1 VAEATGQRTLRKDAR
16 DSISRINAA
25 ALEIFLAKGLD
36 ASLNEIARAAGV
48 SVGTLYNR
56 FGSREGVIDAVI
68 PEIAARKLQELAE
81 QVMAGPTPRE
91 RLQAFV
97 DGMIEIQHSNP
108 ALNDAI
114 LRRFPEATALIGV
127 CDRTADLGQRLV
139 RDAHGDGS
147 LATTFTEDDLIALLW
162 MAGTASSEPSAPA
175 AWRRILER
183 ALDSAWTHR

>member
-1 VAEATGQRTLRKDAR
+1 MVEETGQRTLRKDAR
-16 DSISRINAA
+16 DSVSRIHAA
-25 ALEIFLAKGLD
+25 AVEIFLAKGLD

-68 PEIAARKLQELAE
+68 PEIAGGRLQGLAE
-81 QVMAGPTPRE
+81 QVMARPTPRE

-97 DGMIEIQHSNP
+97 DGMIEIQRSDP

-114 LRRFPEATALIGV
+114 LRRYPGASALIGV
-127 CDRTADLGQRLV
+127 CDRTAELGQRLV

-147 LATTFTEDDLIALLW
+147 LDTSFTADDLIALLW
-162 MAGTASSEPSAPA
+162 MAGTASQEPSAPV

-183 ALDSAWTHR
+183 ALDSAWRHR

>member
-1 VAEATGQRTLRKDAR
+1 MAEATGRRTLRKDAR

-25 ALEIFLAKGLD
+25 ALEAFLSKGLD

-68 PEIAARKLQELAE
+68 PEIAGRKLQALAG
-81 QVMAGPTPRE
+81 QVMARPTPRG
-91 RLQAFV
+91 RLQAFI
-97 DGMIEIQHSNP
+97 DGMIEIQQSNP

-127 CDRTADLGQRLV
+127 CDRTADLGRQLV
-139 RDAHGDGS
+139 RDAHADGS
-147 LATTFTEDDLIALLW
+147 LATSFTEDDLIALLW
-162 MAGTASSEPSAPA
+162 MAGTAGSEPSAPA

>member
-1 VAEATGQRTLRKDAR
+1 VAEASGQRTLRKDAR

-25 ALEIFLAKGLD
+25 ALEAFLAKGLD

-68 PEIAARKLQELAE
+68 PEIAARKLQALAG
-81 QVMAGPTPRE
+81 QVMARPTPRE
-91 RLQAFV
+91 RLQAFI
-97 DGMIEIQHSNP
+97 DGMIETQQSNP

-114 LRRFPEATALIGV
+114 LRRFPDASALIGV
-127 CDRTADLGQRLV
+127 CDRTADFGRQLV
-139 RDAHGDGS
+139 RDAHADGS
-147 LATTFTEDDLIALLW
+147 LATSFTEDDLIALLW

>member
-1 VAEATGQRTLRKDAR
+1 MAETTGQRMLRKDAR
-16 DSISRINAA
+16 DSISRIHAA

-68 PEIAARKLQELAE
+68 PEIAGCKLQGLAE
-81 QVMAGPTPRE
+81 QVTARPTPRD
-91 RLQAFV
+91 RLQAFI
-97 DGMIEIQHSNP
+97 DGMIEIQQSNP

-127 CDRTADLGQRLV
+127 CDRTADFGRQLV

-147 LATTFTEDDLIALLW
+147 LATSFTEDDLIALLW
-162 MAGTASSEPSAPA
+162 LAGTASNEPSAPA

-183 ALDSAWTHR
+183 ALDSAWTRR

>member
-25 ALEIFLAKGLD
+25 ALEAFLAKGLD

-68 PEIAARKLQELAE
+68 PEIAGCKLQELVD
-81 QVMAGPTPRE
+81 QVMARPAPGE
-91 RLQAFV
+91 RLQAFI
-97 DGMIEIQHSNP
+97 DGMIEIQQSNP

-127 CDRTADLGQRLV
+127 CDRTADLGRQLV
-139 RDAHGDGS
+139 RDAHADGS
-147 LATTFTEDDLIALLW
+147 LATSFTEDDLIALLW

>member
-1 VAEATGQRTLRKDAR
+1 MVQAAGQRALRKDAR
-16 DSISRINAA
+16 DSVSRIHAA

-56 FGSREGVIDAVI
+56 FGSREGVIDAVL
-68 PEIAARKLQELAE
+68 PEIAGCKLQGLAE
-81 QVMAGPTPRE
+81 QVMARPTPRE
-91 RLQAFV
+91 RLQTFI
-97 DGMIEIQHSNP
+97 DGMIEIQQSNP

-127 CDRTADLGQRLV
+127 CDRTADLGRQLV
-139 RDAHGDGS
+139 HDAHGDGS
-147 LATTFTEDDLIALLW
+147 LAAAFTEDDLIALLW
-162 MAGTASSEPSAPA
+162 LAGTASSEPSVPI

-183 ALDSAWTHR
+183 ALDSAWTHH

>member
-1 VAEATGQRTLRKDAR
+1 MAEATGQRTLRKDAR

-25 ALEIFLAKGLD
+25 ALEAFLAKGLD

-68 PEIAARKLQELAE
+68 PEIAGRKLQELAG
-81 QVMAGPTPRE
+81 QVMARPTPRE
-91 RLQAFV
+91 RLQAFI
-97 DGMIEIQHSNP
+97 DGMIGIQQSNP

-114 LRRFPEATALIGV
+114 LRRFPEASALIGV
-127 CDRTADLGQRLV
+127 CDRTADLGRQLV
-139 RDAHGDGS
+139 RDAHADGS
-147 LATTFTEDDLIALLW
+147 LATSFTEDDLIALLW

-175 AWRRILER
+175 AWRRIVER

>member
-1 VAEATGQRTLRKDAR
+1 VAEAAGSRALRKDAR
-16 DSISRINAA
+16 DSISRVHAA

-68 PEIAARKLQELAE
+68 PEIAGRQLQGLTR
-81 QVMAGPTPRE
+81 QVMARPTPRE
-91 RLQAFV
+91 RLQAFI
-97 DGMIEIQHSNP
+97 DGMTEIQQSNP

-127 CDRTADLGQRLV
+127 CDRTADLGRQLV

-147 LATTFTEDDLIALLW
+147 LATSFTGDDLIALLW
-162 MAGTASSEPSAPA
+162 MAGTASNEPSAPA

>member
-25 ALEIFLAKGLD
+25 ALEAFLAKGLD

-68 PEIAARKLQELAE
+68 PEIAGRKLQGLAG
-81 QVMAGPTPRE
+81 QVMARPTPRE
-91 RLQAFV
+91 RLHAFI
-97 DGMIEIQHSNP
+97 DGMIEIQQSNP

-114 LRRFPEATALIGV
+114 LRRFPEASALIGV
-127 CDRTADLGQRLV
+127 CDRTADLGRQLV
-139 RDAHGDGS
+139 RDAHADGS
-147 LATTFTEDDLIALLW
+147 LATSFTEDDLIALLW
-162 MAGTASSEPSAPA
+162 MAGTASSDPSAPA

-183 ALDSAWTHR
+183 ALDSAWTHH